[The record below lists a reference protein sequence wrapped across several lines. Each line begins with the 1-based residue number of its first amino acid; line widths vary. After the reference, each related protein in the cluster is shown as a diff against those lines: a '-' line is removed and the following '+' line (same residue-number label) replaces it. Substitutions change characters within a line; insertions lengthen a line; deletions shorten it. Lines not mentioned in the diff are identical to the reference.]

1 MTFFVIIRGPLGCG
15 KTTVAKRLSKNINA
29 KYFSVDQVLEEK
41 NLDKD
46 WEQGYISQ
54 KSFKKAN
61 EIMVEL
67 TKKIL
72 ERGNPVVFDGNFY
85 WKSQIKDLI
94 NRLDFKN
101 YIFTLNAPLK
111 VCINRDK
118 KRDKTYGEKAV
129 REVYKKSTEFDY
141 GIKIDVTR
149 PVKECIDE
157 ILNYLPGN

>member
-1 MTFFVIIRGPLGCG
+1 
-15 KTTVAKRLSKNINA
+15 
-29 KYFSVDQVLEEK
+29 
-41 NLDKD
+41 
-46 WEQGYISQ
+46 
-54 KSFKKAN
+54 
-61 EIMVEL
+61 MVEL